1 MKSIT
6 EFTPIFNNGAHYKT
20 DFTIENI
27 PVYVANTLRRSFS
40 SLVPTI
46 TFDDTYFDD
55 IEKRSIRIHK
65 NTSAL
70 HNEFL
75 SHRLSYVPIKSTNRK
90 FFNIQSKFDSDGIRT
105 FKFSKKD
112 PKLIFKL
119 NIKNNKEMA
128 DNRDKLGLLNV
139 KTSNFEIASNYEDK
153 IDYTNFFDE
162 DVFTGD
168 YIILNKLKQDLGN
181 EDGGEELKID
191 CIPRISMGYKNTRN
205 DPTGTVTYEM
215 VVDET
220 RTEEVFNHKKDYL
233 NDERIKK
240 GLPKF
245 TAVEEQQLKTSFDL
259 LDKDRVIQTNSN
271 GNPNKFKFSVE
282 SIGFMNPNSIINN
295 GLGMVLLSLKDIQ
308 NSMTFDMVNY
318 EFTMND
324 KLEMNLL
331 DSDNVNNG
339 WMIKVINENHTIG
352 NMLSNMIRNM
362 WCNNG
367 EFLDHPV
374 LKIASYKM
382 QHPTIEEIEF
392 MLVPND
398 NTKLKKIE
406 FIRAILAPRL
416 SEEFNDKLNDFNQD
430 KIDKLLCAVLFQKTL
445 NYTIELLLKIKL
457 EDNLKDISLTF
468 DVIDNNDWMEKNLH
482 INGSISNDEELT
494 NIYSF
499 KDILNI
505 SEEPESSSFPVS
517 PEASK
522 EDYQGELSSVTS
534 SVGQL
539 SDKMSSDSI
548 DISLKQSV
556 EEESV
561 IPGISKN
568 LYATL
573 MIELSPAQKDKF
585 IKKLLPTIYKA
596 GYTKLRLSNQDF
608 TDIMDIISEDVSVEK
623 QKKPTRDIPVSHYT
637 TEKGINK
644 QRIIRLDYSNTKY
657 TIVDKQLKK

>member
-6 EFTPIFNNGAHYKT
+6 DFTPIFNNGSHFKT

-46 TFDDTYFDD
+46 TFDDTYYDD
-55 IEKRSIRIHK
+55 IESRSIRIHK

-90 FFNIQSKFDSDGIRT
+90 YFNVQSESDSDGMRT

-119 NIKNNKEMA
+119 NIKNNKDMA
-128 DNRDKLGLLNV
+128 GNRDKLGLLNV
-139 KTSNFEIASNYEDK
+139 KTSNFEIISNDEEQ
-153 IDYTNFFDE
+153 IDYSDFFDA

-168 YIILNKLKQDLGN
+168 YIILDKLKQDLGN
-181 EDGGEELKID
+181 EDGGEELQID
-191 CIPRISMGYKNTRN
+191 CIPRISMGSKNTRN

-215 VVDET
+215 IVDES
-220 RTEEVFNHKKDYL
+220 RTQEVFNHKKDYL
-233 NDERIKK
+233 NEERIKK

-245 TAVEEQQLKTSFDL
+245 TGVEEKQLKTSFDL

-271 GNPNKFKFSVE
+271 GDPNKFKFSVE
-282 SIGFMNPNSIINN
+282 SIGFMNPNEIINN

-308 NSMTFDMVNY
+308 NSMTFDMTNY

-324 KLEMNLL
+324 KVDMNIL

-339 WMIKVINENHTIG
+339 WMIKVTNENHTIG

-362 WCNNG
+362 WCTKG
-367 EFLDHPV
+367 VFLDHPV

-382 QHPTIEEIEF
+382 HHPTIEEIEF

-406 FIRAILAPRL
+406 FIRAILTPRL
-416 SEEFNDKLNDFNQD
+416 SKEFNDKLNDLNED

-445 NYTIELLLKIKL
+445 NYTIELLLNIKL
-457 EDNLKDISLTF
+457 EEHLKDIPLTF
-468 DVIDNNDWMEKNLH
+468 DVIDNDEWMNKNVN
-482 INGSISNDEELT
+482 ISGSISKDKELT
-494 NIYSF
+494 NIYTF
-499 KDILNI
+499 KDIMNI
-505 SEEPESSSFPVS
+505 SEEPESPRFQVT

-522 EDYQGELSSVTS
+522 ELYQDESSSMTS
-534 SVGQL
+534 SASQL
-539 SDKMSSDSI
+539 SDKMPV
-548 DISLKQSV
+548 DIVDVEATKFV

-561 IPGISKN
+561 IPGISKK

-573 MIELSPAQKDKF
+573 MTELSETQRDKF
-585 IKKLLPTIYKA
+585 SKRLLPTIYKD
-596 GYTKLRLSNQDF
+596 GYTKLRLSNEDF
-608 TDIMDIISEDVSVEK
+608 TDIMETISEDISVEK
-623 QKKPTRDIPVSHYT
+623 QQKPIRDIPVSNYT
-637 TEKGINK
+637 TEKGVNK
-644 QRIIRLDYSNTKY
+644 QRLIRLDYSNTKY
-657 TIVDKQLKK
+657 SIVDKQIKK

>member
-6 EFTPIFNNGAHYKT
+6 EFTPIFNNGSHFKT
-20 DFTIENI
+20 EFTIENI

-46 TFDDTYFDD
+46 TFDDTYLDD
-55 IEKRSIRIHK
+55 IESRSIRIHK

-90 FFNIQSKFDSDGIRT
+90 FFNIKSKFDDDGIRT
-105 FKFSKKD
+105 FKFSKTD

-119 NIKNNKEMA
+119 NIKNNKAMA
-128 DNRDKLGLLNV
+128 DERDKLGLLNV
-139 KTSNFEIASNYEDK
+139 KTSNFEIVSNDEDT
-153 IDYTNFFDE
+153 INYSNFFDA

-168 YIILNKLKQDLGN
+168 YIILDKLKQDLGN

-191 CIPRISMGYKNTRN
+191 CIPRISMGCKNTRN

-220 RTEEVFNHKKDYL
+220 RTEDVFNHKKDYL

-259 LDKDRVIQTNSN
+259 LDKDRVIQTNTN
-271 GNPNKFKFSVE
+271 GDPNKFKFSVE
-282 SIGFMNPNSIINN
+282 SIGFMDPNSIINN
-295 GLGMVLLSLKDIQ
+295 GLGMVLVSLKDIQ
-308 NSMTFDMVNY
+308 NSMTFDMSTY
-318 EFTMND
+318 EFSMNG

-339 WMIKVINENHTIG
+339 WMIKVMNENHTIG

-362 WCNNG
+362 WCSNG
-367 EFLDHPV
+367 VFLDHAV

-398 NTKLKKIE
+398 NTKSKKID
-406 FIRAILAPRL
+406 FIRAIINPRIAQD
-416 SEEFNDKLNDFNQD
+416 FNDKLNDFSQD

-445 NYTIELLLKIKL
+445 NYTIELLLNIKS
-457 EDNLKDISLTF
+457 EEHLKDIPLTF
-468 DVIDNNDWMEKNLH
+468 DVIDNNEWMEKN
-482 INGSISNDEELT
+482 INISGSISNDELLT
-494 NIYSF
+494 KIYTF
-499 KDILNI
+499 KDIMNI
-505 SEEPESSSFPVS
+505 SEEPKSPRFPVT

-522 EDYQGELSSVTS
+522 EEYKDESSSITS
-534 SVGQL
+534 SVSRP
-539 SDKMSSDSI
+539 SDEMSSDI
-548 DISLKQSV
+548 VDIEGQEFV

-568 LYATL
+568 SYATL
-573 MIELSPAQKDKF
+573 MIELSPAQRDKF
-585 IKKLLPTIYKA
+585 SKKLLNTIYKD
-596 GYTKLRLSNQDF
+596 GFTKLRLSNEDF
-608 TDIMDIISEDVSVEK
+608 TDIMEIISEDVSIEK
-623 QKKPTRDIPVSHYT
+623 QQKPTRDIPVSNYT
-637 TEKGINK
+637 TENGINK
-644 QRIIRLDYSNTKY
+644 QRIIRLDYNNTKY
-657 TIVDKQLKK
+657 TIVDKQIKK

>member
-6 EFTPIFNNGAHYKT
+6 DFTPIFNNGSHFKT
-20 DFTIENI
+20 DFTLENV

-55 IEKRSIRIHK
+55 IESRSIRIHK

-90 FFNIQSKFDSDGIRT
+90 FFNIQSKFDNVGTRT

-119 NIKNNKEMA
+119 NVKNNKDMA
-128 DNRDKLGLLNV
+128 HNRDKLGLLNV
-139 KTSNFEIASNYEDK
+139 KTSNFEIVSNDEET
-153 IDYTNFFDE
+153 IDYSNFFDA

-168 YIILNKLKQDLGN
+168 YIILDKLKQDLGN

-191 CIPRISMGYKNTRN
+191 CIPRISMGCKNTRN

-220 RTEEVFNHKKDYL
+220 KTDEVFNHKKDYL
-233 NDERIKK
+233 NEERLKK

-245 TAVEEQQLKTSFDL
+245 TVIEEKQLKTSFNL

-271 GNPNKFKFSVE
+271 GDPNKFKFSVE
-282 SIGFMNPNSIINN
+282 SIGFMNPNSIIND

-308 NSMTFDMVNY
+308 NSMTFDMTSY

-324 KLEMNLL
+324 KVEMNLL

-362 WCNNG
+362 WCING
-367 EFLDHPV
+367 VFLDHPV
-374 LKIASYKM
+374 LKIAAYKM

-406 FIRAILAPRL
+406 FIRAILRPRL
-416 SEEFNDKLNDFNQD
+416 VQDFNDKLNDFSQD

-445 NYTIELLLKIKL
+445 NYTIELLLNIKS
-457 EDNLKDISLTF
+457 EEHLKDIPLTF
-468 DVIDNNDWMEKNLH
+468 DVIDDNEWMEKNIN
-482 INGSISNDEELT
+482 INGSISNAEELK
-494 NIYSF
+494 NIYTF
-499 KDILNI
+499 KDIMNI
-505 SEEPESSSFPVS
+505 SEEPESPRFQVT
-517 PEASK
+517 PEESK
-522 EDYQGELSSVTS
+522 EEYQDETLS
-534 SVGQL
+534 GA
-539 SDKMSSDSI
+539 SD
-548 DISLKQSV
+548 DIILETVDDGSV

-561 IPGISKN
+561 IPGISKT
-568 LYATL
+568 LYEDSLNRYRLTYVSTVPFDSIL
-573 MIELSPAQKDKF
+573 KTMYTSLENKKDYR
-585 IKKLLPTIYKA
+585 KLEITPK
-596 GYTKLRLSNQDF
+596 DF
-608 TDIMDIISEDVSVEK
+608 ADIINMISVTEITPEDDSI
-623 QKKPTRDIPVSHYT
+623 RDIPVSTYT
-637 TEKGINK
+637 DEQGNNK
-644 QRIIRLDYSNTKY
+644 TRILKLDYTNDKKY
-657 TIVDKQLKK
+657 TFVDRKIVKK